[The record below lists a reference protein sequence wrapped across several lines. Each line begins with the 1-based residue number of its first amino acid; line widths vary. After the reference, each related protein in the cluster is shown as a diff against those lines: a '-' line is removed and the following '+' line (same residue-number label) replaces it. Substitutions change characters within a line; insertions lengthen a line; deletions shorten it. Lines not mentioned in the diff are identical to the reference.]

1 MKKQSAERI
10 SPNELLSLIGKTPA
24 DNVEGY
30 HNAVPW
36 KSRLAGGQVRSLFR
50 YQELMK
56 TVAGEPLL
64 FGPWA
69 TLAGWQATLMESYVT
84 GPIKTQ
90 ARTATR
96 AGRNPDVFAEMN
108 SWIYQTYAR
117 LLQNLC
123 SGFMRNGKFDRRV
136 AQEISTSEEGKQLLR
151 NYMKEFRWLELSYN
165 SRGLTRLKA
174 MKDLLKSL
182 LVLITE
188 QPIDDMPFMKKNP
201 DGSDGMSL
209 GAYLEEGRAR
219 IDALWRH
226 NAFDIRDFADRFM
239 GGRIGFL
246 PYEVIKGSR
255 LHSVTLRYYPLP
267 KGVEPNGK
275 VVYLATPMIN
285 RPEIFDLAEG
295 KSVVEGML
303 KEGYHVYLVDHGDPG
318 PRETNLGL
326 DFYGKTVPDAYIEII
341 QKRHPGAEI
350 YIMAYCMAG
359 TLMLP
364 YLARRAEERLSRG
377 EPMDVW
383 KIAVMA
389 SPVKF
394 DDGDSGHAAM
404 RKIIREEYDP
414 LLDEGA
420 LRGSECPGL
429 HDRGGDERNPARRP
443 AHACRWV
450 STAAPTGPMPSRTRH
465 PSCTGSPTA
474 PSSPPGPTASGS
486 ASSSW
491 ATRWSKAPTPCPP
504 PSRNWTANPCGWAPW
519 TRPAS
524 SSSATAA
531 PATPSRRRAP
541 AYPASCGARS
551 GKTSAS
557 PAGD

>member
-24 DNVEGY
+24 DNAEGY

-239 GGRIGFL
+239 GGKIGFL

-267 KGVEPNGK
+267 KGIEPNGK

-318 PRETNLGL
+318 PG
-326 DFYGKTVPDAYIEII
+326 
-341 QKRHPGAEI
+341 
-350 YIMAYCMAG
+350 
-359 TLMLP
+359 
-364 YLARRAEERLSRG
+364 RRTWGSTSSERPFPTPTSRSSRS
-377 EPMDVW
+377 
-383 KIAVMA
+383 AT
-389 SPVKF
+389 
-394 DDGDSGHAAM
+394 
-404 RKIIREEYDP
+404 
-414 LLDEGA
+414 
-420 LRGSECPGL
+420 
-429 HDRGGDERNPARRP
+429 PAP
-443 AHACRWV
+443 K
-450 STAAPTGPMPSRTRH
+450 STSWPTAWRA
-465 PSCTGSPTA
+465 PSCCRTLHAGPRNAWPAASRWTSGRSP
-474 PSSPPGPTASGS
+474 
-486 ASSSW
+486 SW
-491 ATRWSKAPTPCPP
+491 H
-504 PSRNWTANPCGWAPW
+504 
-519 TRPAS
+519 
-524 SSSATAA
+524 
-531 PATPSRRRAP
+531 RR
-541 AYPASCGARS
+541 
-551 GKTSAS
+551 
-557 PAGD
+557 